1 MHCVLRISTVR
12 SSRHVVALL
21 ALLAPLAICLGGA
34 KPPAAD
40 GKLGRFEASSDVG
53 TVEKPGTAEFDPAKG
68 EYRVT
73 GGGENMWNQAD
84 AFHFVHRRLAGDVVL
99 SAKVTLQGEGGN
111 AHRKAG
117 LIVRQS
123 LDADAPY
130 VDVVAHGDGL
140 IALQYR
146 DAKGAITK
154 DVKSDVKAPAT
165 LRLERHGDEFTAAVA
180 PAGGGDFRPIGSLR
194 MVLKDPVYA
203 GLAVCAH
210 DPKASTTASFSD
222 VTVKPDSGQQ
232 DATPGK

>member
-1 MHCVLRISTVR
+1 MHRVSRISAR
-12 SSRHVVALL
+12 PFSWYLVALFAL
-21 ALLAPLAICLGGA
+21 ATICRGGTT
-34 KPPAAD
+34 PPAAD
-40 GKLGRFEASSDVG
+40 GKLGAFEAASDVG
-53 TVEKPGTAEFDPAKG
+53 KVEKPGSVEFDHSTG

-84 AFHFVHRRLAGDVVL
+84 AFHFVYRQLSGDVAL
-99 SAKVTLQGEGGN
+99 TAKVKLLSEGGN

-130 VDVVAHGDGL
+130 LDVMAHGDGL

-154 DVKSDVKAPAT
+154 DVKSSVKAPAT
-165 LRLERHGDEFTAAVA
+165 LKLERHGDEFTAAVA
-180 PAGGGDFRPIGSLR
+180 PAGGGDFQPIGSLR
-194 MVLKDPVYA
+194 MVLKDPVYV

-222 VTVKPDSGQQ
+222 VTVKPEPGRQSDAKSG
-232 DATPGK
+232 K